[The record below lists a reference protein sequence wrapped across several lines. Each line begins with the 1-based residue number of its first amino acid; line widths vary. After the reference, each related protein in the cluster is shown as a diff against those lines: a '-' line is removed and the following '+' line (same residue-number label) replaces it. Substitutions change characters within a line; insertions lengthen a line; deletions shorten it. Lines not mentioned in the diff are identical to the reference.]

1 MKFDAVIADLSQFSS
16 GHALIDAYYEGTA
29 RIPRLGINLPPMFKR
44 IDTVVGWPATAID
57 VLHERTDW
65 LGWDVD
71 AKYQS
76 LLDEAYTEN
85 QLNAESDMGHLD
97 SLLYGMAYVA
107 VTPGDERSGE
117 PKYLVNTLS
126 AKECYGYY
134 NRRTRRLDVAAMK
147 GRNADGSYAGVL
159 YEKDR
164 TVFYE
169 RKDASARWRQVD
181 ERKHSLGRVPVVALP
196 NRRRAG
202 RREGKSEL
210 TRAVRSY
217 TNMAVRTLL
226 GMEVNREFFSSPQRY
241 ALGAKEDAFTD
252 ENGNPIPGWQAIL
265 GSLWNIERDEE
276 LMERQPG
283 SDGLPK
289 VGEFTPNPPGPYI
302 NQIEGLAKMFS
313 AEVGIPGT
321 YLGFTTENPPSGDA
335 IRALESRL
343 IKRAERRIIGWD
355 PGHREVAQIICAL
368 ENNGEYPKMGE
379 MYTVWRDPGTPTQA
393 ADADRAVKLVGGQIL
408 PATSR
413 VTLEMAGFTPTQ
425 IKRIERDRNKEAM
438 LQILMQPEAGDPNA
452 GGTQSNP
459 GAATDPGATGSA
471 NDQRNPAGVGGQ
483 P

>member
-1 MKFDAVIADLSQFSS
+1 MKFDAVLSELGQYRT
-16 GHALIDAYYEGTA
+16 GHSLIDAYYEGTA
-29 RIPRLGINLPPMFKR
+29 RIPRLGINLPPMFR
-44 IDTVVGWPATAID
+44 QIDTVVGWPATAID
-57 VLHERTDW
+57 VLHERIDW

-71 AKYQS
+71 AKYKD
-76 LLDEAYTEN
+76 LLENAYAEN

-97 SLLYGMAYVA
+97 SLLYGMSYEA
-107 VTPGDERSGE
+107 VSKGDERSGE
-117 PKYLVNTLS
+117 PAYLVNALS
-126 AKECYGYY
+126 AKECFGYF
-134 NRRTRRLDVAAMK
+134 NRRTRRLDAAATVQ
-147 GRNADGSYAGVL
+147 RNGDGSFSGFLFEPNA
-159 YEKDR
+159 
-164 TVFYE
+164 TTQYE
-169 RKDASARWRQVD
+169 RATETSRWRQVRVD
-181 ERKHSLGRVPVVALP
+181 NHNLGRVPVVMYA

-276 LMERQPG
+276 LMDKVPG

-302 NQIEGLAKMFS
+302 NQLEGLAKMFS
-313 AEVGIPGT
+313 AEVGIPGS
-321 YLGFTTENPPSGDA
+321 YLGFVTENPPSGDA

-355 PGHREVAQIICAL
+355 PAHREVAQIICAM
-368 ENNGEYPKMGE
+368 EQGDFPKMQD
-379 MYTVWRDPGTPTQA
+379 MTTVWRDPGTPTQA

-408 PATSR
+408 PASSR
-413 VTLEMAGFTPTQ
+413 VALELAGFSPSQ
-425 IKRIERDRNKEAM
+425 IQRIERDRNKEAM
-438 LQILMQPEAGDPNA
+438 LKILMQPEAGDPNA
-452 GGTQSNP
+452 GGAQPDP
-459 GAATDPGATGSA
+459 GTDPSAQPDDRANAT
-471 NDQRNPAGVGGQ
+471 RTPAGVAQ
-483 P
+483 

>member
-1 MKFDAVIADLSQFSS
+1 MKFETVIADLSQFGTSHS
-16 GHALIDAYYEGTA
+16 LTDAYYEGTA

-57 VLHERTDW
+57 VLHERIDW

-71 AKYQS
+71 AKYKQ
-76 LLDEAYTEN
+76 LLMDAYDEN

-107 VTPGDERSGE
+107 VTPGDEKSGE
-117 PKYLVNTLS
+117 PQYLVSTLS
-126 AKECYGYY
+126 AKECYGYW

-159 YEKDR
+159 YEKDQ
-164 TVFYE
+164 TTFYE
-169 RKDASARWRQVD
+169 RKTETSRWRQVD
-181 ERKHSLGRVPVVALP
+181 QRRHGLGRVPVVVLP

-302 NQIEGLAKMFS
+302 NQLEGLAKMFS

-355 PGHREVAQIICAL
+355 PAHREVAQIICAL
-368 ENNGEYPKMGE
+368 ENNGEFPKMGD
-379 MYTVWRDPGTPTQA
+379 MTTIWRDPGTPTQA

-408 PATSR
+408 PATSQ
-413 VTLEMAGFTPTQ
+413 VALEMAGFSPSQ

-438 LQILMQPEAGDPNA
+438 LKILAQPEAGDPNA
-452 GGTQSNP
+452 GGAQPNPRATADPGTARTANNP
-459 GAATDPGATGSA
+459 GT
-471 NDQRNPAGVGGQ
+471 PAGVGQ
-483 P
+483 